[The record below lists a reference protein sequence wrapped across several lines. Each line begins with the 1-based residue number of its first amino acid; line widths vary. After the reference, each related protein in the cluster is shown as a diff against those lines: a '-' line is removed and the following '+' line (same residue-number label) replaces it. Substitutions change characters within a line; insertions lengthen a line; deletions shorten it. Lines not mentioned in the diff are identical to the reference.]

1 MIQIIYN
8 IKEATTVKTFLQSQR
23 YSKKSLSAIKQN
35 GALLV
40 NNHPVTVRAHI
51 SQDDILTVRLPEE
64 IRSLYLKTSHI
75 PIEILYDDS
84 FLIIVNKPS
93 YMNTIPSQIHPH
105 DSLLEAVYGYLERN
119 DDNSMLHPVS
129 RLDRN
134 TSGIVV
140 FAKHQLIHHLLT
152 NEIEKHY
159 LLICHGELKVK
170 GNICMPIERSD
181 TSIITR
187 QVSVYGQNSRT
198 EYQLLQYNKPM
209 HISLIRARLH
219 TGRTHQIRVHF
230 SALGHPLIGDTLYG
244 NDNKIDRHA
253 LHAYEVRF
261 NHPIYGNQINIKS
274 SLPKDLSQFFDVL

>member
-1 MIQIIYN
+1 MIQIRYT
-8 IKEATTVKTFLQSQR
+8 IKEATTLKTFLQNQR

-40 NNHPVTVRAHI
+40 NEHPVTVRANI
-51 SQDDILTVRLPEE
+51 SQDDTLTVRLPDE
-64 IRSLYLKTSHI
+64 IRSPYLITNHF

-84 FLIIVNKPS
+84 FMIIVNKPS
-93 YMNTIPSQIHPH
+93 FMNTIPSQLHPH
-105 DSLLEAVYGYLERN
+105 NSLLEAVYGYLEQKF
-119 DDNSMLHPVS
+119 DNSVLHPVS

-159 LLICHGELKVK
+159 LLICLGEMKPK

-187 QVSVYGQNSRT
+187 QVSVYGQNART
-198 EYQLLQYNKPM
+198 EYQLLQYNKIM
-209 HISLIRARLH
+209 NISLVKARLH

-230 SALGHPLIGDTLYG
+230 YTLGHPLIGDTLYG
-244 NDNKIDRHA
+244 NDKKIDRHA
-253 LHAYEVRF
+253 LHANEVRF

-274 SLPKDLSQFFDVL
+274 SLPKDLSHFFDVL